1 MKKQIS
7 KKINIIGIVAGVVV
21 ISMIAGVGILK
32 INRDRMANAKAKIIP
47 GIVQKLDPSVKL
59 KEVASLKEESGIFV
73 FDLKLDVA
81 GKEQSFTSYMT
92 KDGKLFFTGGIKVS
106 DLDKKPDVKGE
117 ATGEQKKP
125 LTCSDVK
132 KTDIPTLTAFVV
144 ADCPYGLQMQR
155 LMKVAVAEQPELSK
169 FFAVKYIGSVEN
181 GKIISMHGDKE
192 AQENLRQI
200 CLREEQKALYWSYVS
215 CYMKEGKSPEC
226 LTEAKVNQTQL
237 QTCMSDAQ
245 KGLAYAQKD
254 FDEAKVLNVSGSP
267 TLAVNGMVVSEFD
280 FGGRNADAL
289 KQVICCGSNAKSG
302 FCDKTLSKDE
312 IASSYSATDI
322 GQAGSTTG
330 SAAAGCAPATTP

>member
-1 MKKQIS
+1 MKKQTP
-7 KKINIIGIVAGVVV
+7 KKIKMIGVVAGVLIVGV
-21 ISMIAGVGILK
+21 IAGVGILK
-32 INRDRMANAKAKIIP
+32 MNRDRMVNAKAKIIP

-59 KEVASLKEESGIFV
+59 KEVASLKEESSIFV

-81 GKEQSFTSYMT
+81 GKEQNFTSYMT
-92 KDGKLFFTGGIKVS
+92 KDGKYFFTGGIKVA
-106 DLDKKPDVKGE
+106 DLDKKPDAGAG
-117 ATGEQKKP
+117 ATGEPKKAI
-125 LTCSDVK
+125 TCQDVK
-132 KTDIPTLTAFVV
+132 KSDAAMLSAYIV

-155 LMKVAVAEQPELSK
+155 LMKVALAEDPELSK

-200 CLREEQKALYWSYVS
+200 CIREEQKTLYWPYVS

-254 FDEAKVLNVSGSP
+254 FDAAKALSVSGSP

-280 FGGRNADAL
+280 FGGRNVDAL
-289 KQVICCGSNAKSG
+289 KQVVCCGSNTKPG

-312 IASSYSATDI
+312 IASSYSVTDI
-322 GQAGSTTG
+322 GQAGSATG
-330 SAAAGCAPATTP
+330 SAAAGCAPAQ